1 MCLKVCL
8 GTHQWPHSFVLYK
21 SIQGV
26 YLHTFVYQGFTNSIE
41 GEIQVMLGG
50 FFYQVVGTW
59 EGVILTIWT
68 FFKSKKTV
76 NSKHWLKSKLE
87 WSQHTKSMKLK

>member
-50 FFYQVVGTW
+50 FFYQVVGT
-59 EGVILTIWT
+59 
-68 FFKSKKTV
+68 
-76 NSKHWLKSKLE
+76 
-87 WSQHTKSMKLK
+87 

>member
-26 YLHTFVYQGFTNSIE
+26 YFYTFVYQGFRNSIE
-41 GEIQVMLGG
+41 GGIQVMLGG
-50 FFYQVVGTW
+50 FFYQVVGT
-59 EGVILTIWT
+59 
-68 FFKSKKTV
+68 
-76 NSKHWLKSKLE
+76 
-87 WSQHTKSMKLK
+87 